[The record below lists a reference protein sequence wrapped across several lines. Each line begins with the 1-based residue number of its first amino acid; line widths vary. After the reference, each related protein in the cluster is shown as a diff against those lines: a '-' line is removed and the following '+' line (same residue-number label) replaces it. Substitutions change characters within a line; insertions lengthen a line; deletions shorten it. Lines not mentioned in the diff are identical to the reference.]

1 MVWKKDEHV
10 YTWRDLE
17 GHVAECVQCAP
28 RTGGDPTGTW
38 PPVHSRVIGYLVRN
52 VTGKPWMD
60 SLTLLAAVMT
70 ARRRDVITV
79 QGTIKML
86 HQRFSPLFAL
96 FGLDSMSQWKIEPHL
111 VSYLRGEVLAQDT
124 LATRMGFFRRYINAA
139 NLLASWCGFLPQSS
153 QQVYRP
159 FLLPVLNPFLAQE
172 FTPMEKAWVSQQQTQ
187 RKAET
192 EAVVPAFTT
201 LRAEA
206 HARFNRVQRLRQ
218 AYQQAVKQVL
228 PDHSN
233 LPLTFSYEEGDPPVE
248 RIVCRLWDRRSFV
261 LFPEHIHQYC
271 QTAVNRAR
279 ALRPREAGDH
289 HDLFLE
295 VERVQRLD
303 GDAPAEGF
311 WFTELL
317 KRGVL
322 GKRVRMGTPEEIAAK
337 HAWLCAW
344 GYGEDDQSAPGAPFE
359 VRHPG
364 LLTWPDDSVGR
375 TTYEAQARCQGTLVP
390 VESFYAATLFGLL
403 ALELLT
409 TTGMQVM

>member
-1 MVWKKDEHV
+1 M
-10 YTWRDLE
+10 
-17 GHVAECVQCAP
+17 
-28 RTGGDPTGTW
+28 
-38 PPVHSRVIGYLVRN
+38 
-52 VTGKPWMD
+52 
-60 SLTLLAAVMT
+60 
-70 ARRRDVITV
+70 
-79 QGTIKML
+79 
-86 HQRFSPLFAL
+86 
-96 FGLDSMSQWKIEPHL
+96 
-111 VSYLRGEVLAQDT
+111 
-124 LATRMGFFRRYINAA
+124 
-139 NLLASWCGFLPQSS
+139 
-153 QQVYRP
+153 
-159 FLLPVLNPFLAQE
+159 
-172 FTPMEKAWVSQQQTQ
+172 SQQQTQ

-206 HARFNRVQRLRQ
+206 HARLNRVQRLRQ
-218 AYQQAVKQVL
+218 ASQQAVQQVL

-261 LFPEHIHQYC
+261 LFSEHIHQYC
-271 QTAVNRAR
+271 KTAVNRA
-279 ALRPREAGDH
+279 LRPPEAGDH

-317 KRGVL
+317 QQGVL

-337 HAWLCAW
+337 YAWLRAW
-344 GYGEDDQSAPGAPFE
+344 GYGEDDQSERGAPFE

-364 LLTWPDDSVGR
+364 LLTWPDGSVGR
-375 TTYEAQARCQGTLVP
+375 TAYEAQARCQGTLVP

-409 TTGMQVM
+409 TTGIQVTWNMPLSPLTFTPSTAFSVPFAQQ